1 MTSAKTSQA
10 AQVIIAVILFVVALS
25 IASSVFA
32 PVAFEGK
39 VTALLEVAALQPFNE
54 VQRELLARF
63 VDVLGLAAA
72 FLGVALGHR
81 LVAPASPEREVQDT

>member
-32 PVAFEGK
+32 PVAF
-39 VTALLEVAALQPFNE
+39 ALFIIAL
-54 VQRELLARF
+54 V
-63 VDVLGLAAA
+63 
-72 FLGVALGHR
+72 
-81 LVAPASPEREVQDT
+81 